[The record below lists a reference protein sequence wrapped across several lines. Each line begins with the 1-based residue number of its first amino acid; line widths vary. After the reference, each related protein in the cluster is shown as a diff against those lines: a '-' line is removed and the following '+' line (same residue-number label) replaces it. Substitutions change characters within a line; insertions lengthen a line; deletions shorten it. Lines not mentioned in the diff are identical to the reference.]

1 MQDTVTKNENSLTN
15 KPMICCR
22 KITTVM
28 SAVFWCHN
36 QLESNWKYEVVPS
49 LTIAKHHIW
58 NVCVVKQVMISCIKP
73 CPHCRIKVRLSQKT
87 ARQRRQSHF
96 SVTVALFCD
105 SVDRL

>member
-49 LTIAKHHIW
+49 LTIAKHHI
-58 NVCVVKQVMISCIKP
+58 
-73 CPHCRIKVRLSQKT
+73 
-87 ARQRRQSHF
+87 
-96 SVTVALFCD
+96 
-105 SVDRL
+105 